1 MSKAGQRPRLSDVLY
16 ADLLQEIHSGKY
28 GAGTRLPSEAD
39 FSAQFGVSRPIVR
52 EALGRLREEGIIRSK
67 KGSGSYVAAAERRD
81 GVNGGAAARTV
92 SSISDVQK
100 LYQFRVSLEGEA
112 AFLAAQNRTD
122 EQLEAIAKAAADLA
136 STMHSASDGTNED
149 IIFHRAVALAT
160 GNAFFVEV
168 LDRIAPDMQFIVQL
182 ARTLLQGRPA
192 KNIEAVQREH
202 SLVLEAIRR
211 GDAVAARERMQFHIR
226 TAQARLFFGETVEGS
241 ALWQQSPPM

>member
-16 ADLLQEIHSGKY
+16 ADLLQEINSGKY
-28 GAGTRLPSEAD
+28 GAGTRLPSEAE
-39 FSAQFGVSRPIVR
+39 FSAQFAVSRPIVR
-52 EALGRLREEGIIRSK
+52 EALGRLREEGVIRSK
-67 KGSGSYVAAAERRD
+67 KGSGSYVATVDRRD
-81 GVNGGAAARTV
+81 GVAASMPARTV

-122 EQLEAIAKAAADLA
+122 EHLVAIGKAADDLA

-149 IIFHRAVALAT
+149 IVFHRTVAIAT
-160 GNAFFVEV
+160 GNAFFVDV

-192 KNIEAVQREH
+192 KNIEAVQKEH
-202 SLVLEAIRR
+202 SLVLEAIRSR
-211 GDAVAARERMQFHIR
+211 DAVAARERMQFHIR
-226 TAQARLFFGETVEGS
+226 TAQARLFFGETAEGS
-241 ALWQQSPPM
+241 ALWQQSPPV